1 MKSSEMSEAWRLI
14 NEMGRIVEIRD
25 NILSGKHTIYLLVAE
40 TRTEINASFGLDALN
55 LRIEQITKDMEKMGL
70 EYGK

>member
-14 NEMGRIVEIRD
+14 NEMDRILEIRD
-25 NILSGKHTIYLLVAE
+25 NILSGKHTIYLMVAG
-40 TRTEINASFGLDALN
+40 RSTEVNASFGLDAIN
-55 LRIEQITKDMEKMGL
+55 LRIEQITKDMKKMGL